1 MKLLHSTT
9 TMLSTKEFNKLTDKI
24 TDALY
29 ELSPDI
35 QDIYDIHIN
44 YIADAWEIDF
54 VPLVDNIP
62 TIKVT
67 SFADQDDH
75 GREVLRVIP
84 INLSDLPGILK
95 FKDSDKS
102 YDLCV
107 TYVVIFE
114 FIIALYDFEY
124 RLN

>member
-24 TDALY
+24 ADALY

-62 TIKVT
+62 TIKVN

>member
-9 TMLSTKEFNKLTDKI
+9 TMLNTKEFNKLIDKI
-24 TDALY
+24 ADALY
-29 ELSPDI
+29 ELSSDI

-54 VPLVDNIP
+54 IPLVDNIP
-62 TIKVT
+62 TIKVN
-67 SFADQDDH
+67 SFVDQDDH

>member
-1 MKLLHSTT
+1 
-9 TMLSTKEFNKLTDKI
+9 MLSTKEFNKLTDKI
-24 TDALY
+24 ADALY
-29 ELSPDI
+29 ELSSDI

-62 TIKVT
+62 TIKVN
-67 SFADQDDH
+67 SFVDQDDH

>member
-24 TDALY
+24 ADALY

-54 VPLVDNIP
+54 IPLVDNIP
-62 TIKVT
+62 TIKVN
-67 SFADQDDH
+67 SFADQDDY
-75 GREVLRVIP
+75 GRETLKVVP
-84 INLSDLPGILK
+84 ANLSDIPGILK
-95 FKDSDKS
+95 FKDNDKS
-102 YDLCV
+102 YDLCMN
-107 TYVVIFE
+107 YVAIFE

-124 RLN
+124 RLT

>member
-1 MKLLHSTT
+1 
-9 TMLSTKEFNKLTDKI
+9 MLNTKEFNKLTDKI
-24 TDALY
+24 ADALY

-54 VPLVDNIP
+54 IPLVDNIP
-62 TIKVT
+62 TIKVN
-67 SFADQDDH
+67 SFVDQDDH

>member
-9 TMLSTKEFNKLTDKI
+9 TMLNTKEFNKLTDKI
-24 TDALY
+24 ADALY
-29 ELSPDI
+29 ELSSDI

-54 VPLVDNIP
+54 IPLVDNIP
-62 TIKVT
+62 TIKVN
-67 SFADQDDH
+67 SFVDQDDH

>member
-24 TDALY
+24 ADALY
-29 ELSPDI
+29 ELSSDI

-62 TIKVT
+62 TIKVN
-67 SFADQDDH
+67 SFVDQDDH

>member
-9 TMLSTKEFNKLTDKI
+9 TMLNTKEFNKLTDKI
-24 TDALY
+24 ADALY
-29 ELSPDI
+29 ELSSDI

-62 TIKVT
+62 TIKVN
-67 SFADQDDH
+67 SFVDQDDH